1 MKNATATWL
10 LAECFGLAI
19 VAGLVSSA
27 AAQPEL
33 NKIEA
38 KIRQQLQQP
47 ENSAAAGQPG
57 NGQSG
62 VGPNANSPVAGGGP
76 HVTVVEIPA
85 PLPQPPQPAPLDN
98 RAQPGPTRTY
108 LGITAA
114 DEASHG
120 GGVRLLRV
128 HPGGPGDKAGLQP
141 GDTILS
147 LGGMRIGQMADM
159 ANLLDVYKPG
169 EKVLLQVFRNG
180 QTQKIE
186 LTLGMRPSPADL
198 ASEPAGVAPPVGP
211 PLPAFPPQPQVLV
224 PPPHV
229 IVPPSEGPALALP
242 QPNTD
247 RLRIEQL
254 QQRVDQL
261 ERRLE
266 RLEHEQSA
274 KGR

>member
-10 LAECFGLAI
+10 LAECVGLAI
-19 VAGLVSSA
+19 VAGLANSA

-47 ENSAAAGQPG
+47 ENPPVAGQPVS
-57 NGQSG
+57 GQSG
-62 VGPNANSPVAGGGP
+62 VGGPNANSPVAGGAP
-76 HVTVVEIPA
+76 QVTVVEVPA

-98 RAQPGPTRTY
+98 RAPSGPTRTY
-108 LGITAA
+108 LGITAV

-169 EKVLLQVFRNG
+169 EKVSLQIFRNG
-180 QTQKIE
+180 QTEKIE
-186 LTLGMRPSPADL
+186 LTLGMRPTPGDL
-198 ASEPAGVAPPVGP
+198 ASEPVGVPPVGP
-211 PLPAFPPQPQVLV
+211 PLPAFPPRPQVLV
-224 PPPHV
+224 PPPQV
-229 IVPPSEGPALALP
+229 IAPPSEGPALASP
-242 QPNTD
+242 QPTSD
-247 RLRIEQL
+247 RVRIEQL

-261 ERRLE
+261 ERRLQ